1 MRWASLWPCVLS
13 LALAMRASGVRE
25 ESTDLIT
32 SCQKRVDMV
41 LDGPYGTW
49 FDKKIEALLVNDPF
63 VTLQRGD
70 TKEDLMK
77 RLRSSMLFHCK
88 FFQSQKS
95 CDGIRIARFQERMKP
110 NDQRVFPR
118 KISPY
123 NPSCSKTITNPG
135 PERDRCV
142 IVDCYRELVE
152 KNCQATVPRQDSEV
166 KPMPGLHKKCL

>member
-1 MRWASLWPCVLS
+1 
-13 LALAMRASGVRE
+13 MRASGVRE

-88 FFQSQKS
+88 FLKLKVSVVFFFFCKS
-95 CDGIRIARFQERMKP
+95 EGMVLNCDRG
-110 NDQRVFPR
+110 
-118 KISPY
+118 
-123 NPSCSKTITNPG
+123 
-135 PERDRCV
+135 
-142 IVDCYRELVE
+142 
-152 KNCQATVPRQDSEV
+152 KN
-166 KPMPGLHKKCL
+166 